1 MNDDKDDGLFAKV
14 VLLGESGVGKTSILN
29 RYISNQFV
37 ENQPQTV
44 GASFKKKVVN
54 YNNQNIALSIWDTAG
69 QEVYRTLTPMYFRDA
84 QMALIV
90 YSIDDPI
97 TFDAVKQWTDQVKS
111 SSPDVLI
118 LICGNKNDIQDRKVS
133 FEDGLKMAEELGL
146 PYVETSAQ
154 NGNGID
160 LAFETLIEKYVSSIS
175 SHDKPQMKR
184 VNTVD
189 SVDIDTNNQQ
199 NNKDGKKKCC

>member
-1 MNDDKDDGLFAKV
+1 
-14 VLLGESGVGKTSILN
+14 
-29 RYISNQFV
+29 
-37 ENQPQTV
+37 
-44 GASFKKKVVN
+44 
-54 YNNQNIALSIWDTAG
+54 
-69 QEVYRTLTPMYFRDA
+69 
-84 QMALIV
+84 
-90 YSIDDPI
+90 
-97 TFDAVKQWTDQVKS
+97 
-111 SSPDVLI
+111 
-118 LICGNKNDIQDRKVS
+118 
-133 FEDGLKMAEELGL
+133 MAEELGL